1 MDGVPYITD
10 SDGNPSVFNVERNDD
25 DLWLNNNIAHPTN
38 KWNPKNEF
46 VFRLRK
52 YSPFRV
58 TKRGFS
64 FRDSQDFFSSPQASC
79 RSPLVSMPY
88 LRIVC
93 SR

>member
-1 MDGVPYITD
+1 MDGVPYTTD

-52 YSPFRV
+52 YSPFRAI
-58 TKRGFS
+58 KCGFS
-64 FRDSQDFFSSPQASC
+64 FRDCPSFFASRRAFCRSPQALSQ
-79 RSPLVSMPY
+79 R
-88 LRIVC
+88 LRIADW
-93 SR
+93 R